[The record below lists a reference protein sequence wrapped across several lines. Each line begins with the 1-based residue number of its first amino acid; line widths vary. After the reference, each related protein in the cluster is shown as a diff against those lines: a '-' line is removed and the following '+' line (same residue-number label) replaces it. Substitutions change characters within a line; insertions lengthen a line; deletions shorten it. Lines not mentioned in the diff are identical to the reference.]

1 MLLEI
6 YIEDDYI
13 GLKSTKYSNNKN
25 TVVKV
30 VPTKK
35 LYYRVKAL
43 QQLVKEAN
51 CAYAE
56 DWDYSPEFEDVQM
69 DGGEGDLNLDICR
82 MCVDKNTIHWKG
94 VIKHTTMHV
103 YTETISIDKL
113 FHKFINSKITGS
125 NNSTDYEE
133 LRLIADHAVEG
144 FDTDTCVTL
153 AYDYVLNFLDSC
165 TNIELEKQKEL
176 YNYPED

>member
-1 MLLEI
+1 
-6 YIEDDYI
+6 
-13 GLKSTKYSNNKN
+13 
-25 TVVKV
+25 
-30 VPTKK
+30 
-35 LYYRVKAL
+35 
-43 QQLVKEAN
+43 
-51 CAYAE
+51 
-56 DWDYSPEFEDVQM
+56 M

-165 TNIELEKQKEL
+165 TNIELEKLSTFTSAATSMTLAQQACFPLNPSNNAKLRHDRFPLIRKFPLQYKSSTPQFDAKNYQAPWLKE
-176 YNYPED
+176 